1 MMFSKSAES
10 QQYINVNSIS
20 AFQSFT
26 EELHRHISRA
36 LKNGCKS
43 VVFVCIGTDRSTGDS
58 LGPLI
63 GYKIA
68 NLKYKKVF
76 VYGNLENPVHA
87 KNLEEIM
94 KNVSNDCEEPFIIA
108 IDACLGRVDH
118 VGYIG
123 IGEGS
128 IKPGSGVNKEL
139 TPVGD
144 MFVTGIV
151 NFGGFMDFLVL
162 QNTRLHIVMK
172 IADLVATGIRY
183 VMWKIEKDGLGF
195 AANYEEDSIP
205 VYVSEYKQSLK

>member
-1 MMFSKSAES
+1 MFSKITVS

-20 AFQSFT
+20 AFKCFT
-26 EELHRHISRA
+26 DELQKYISRA
-36 LKNGCKS
+36 LENGCRS

-68 NLKYKKVF
+68 SLKYKGVY
-76 VYGNLENPVHA
+76 VYGDLENPVHA

-94 KNVSNDCEEPFIIA
+94 KRISSECEVPFIIA
-108 IDACLGRVDH
+108 IDACLGRMDH

-151 NFGGFMDFLVL
+151 NNGGFMDYLVL

-172 IADLVATGIRY
+172 IADLVSTGIRF
-183 VMWKIEKDGLGF
+183 VLWKLEKENESFKLCNS
-195 AANYEEDSIP
+195 AACR
-205 VYVSEYKQSLK
+205 

>member
-1 MMFSKSAES
+1 MLSKTAVS
-10 QQYINVNSIS
+10 QQYINVNSVS
-20 AFQSFT
+20 AFKCFT
-26 EELHRHISRA
+26 DELHKHISRA
-36 LKNGCKS
+36 LDNGCKS

-68 NLKYKKVF
+68 SLRYKGVY

-87 KNLEEIM
+87 KNLDEIM
-94 KNVSNDCEEPFIIA
+94 KSILSECEKPFIVA
-108 IDACLGRVDH
+108 IDACLGKMDH
-118 VGYIG
+118 VGYVG

-139 TPVGD
+139 APVGD

-172 IADLVATGIRY
+172 IADLVAAGIRY
-183 VMWKIEKDGLGF
+183 VMWKLEK
-195 AANYEEDSIP
+195 E
-205 VYVSEYKQSLK
+205 SEYFAVGSES